1 MSSGSRNR
9 PATDWPSKRTCVSMR
24 NSSDSFRPAKR
35 GPGLAY
41 LFFGDVDNDGL
52 YDVIAVDG
60 SDATFTP
67 KTEDIGGRFW
77 LNKGGFRFEEATA
90 RCGLASLN
98 NRYADWYEFFGAEV
112 SPALTRTND
121 LQAFRV
127 TQPGLEPMRP
137 IDLRPY
143 HAGVIFADFNN
154 DTWLDFVILDRRE
167 PKAIETRSILF
178 MNQGH
183 GVFKPVPTTVSG
195 LNGTGISG
203 EAADLNNDGL
213 VDLLIAADPDNSG
226 IANDPRR
233 YESMVFLNTGLH
245 GGRENHWL
253 RLRFS
258 GITHAR
264 LLGARIEI
272 FEPGSTKRLGTRG
285 IYSNHSYKSGSPP
298 EAHFGLGKT
307 RSVDVSVHLLGGEHF
322 TVKDVQG
329 DRYLDL
335 NVAERAVRE
344 VTAKEAPP
352 PSTTT
357 SAAPKVERETVTWLR
372 AETFSCGG
380 QTHIVQIYKCL
391 PFAKALGLAAN
402 ETDIA
407 CEFAL
412 IPGGSSTMGSSQV
425 EQDTMAGA

>member
-1 MSSGSRNR
+1 
-9 PATDWPSKRTCVSMR
+9 
-24 NSSDSFRPAKR
+24 
-35 GPGLAY
+35 
-41 LFFGDVDNDGL
+41 
-52 YDVIAVDG
+52 
-60 SDATFTP
+60 
-67 KTEDIGGRFW
+67 
-77 LNKGGFRFEEATA
+77 
-90 RCGLASLN
+90 
-98 NRYADWYEFFGAEV
+98 
-112 SPALTRTND
+112 
-121 LQAFRV
+121 
-127 TQPGLEPMRP
+127 MRP

-143 HAGVIFADFNN
+143 HADVIFADFNN

-167 PKAIETRSILF
+167 TKLIETRAILF

-226 IANDPRR
+226 IANDLRR

-264 LLGARIEI
+264 LLGARIEV

-307 RSVDVSVHLLGGEHF
+307 SHVDVSVHLPGGEHF
-322 TVKDVQG
+322 TVKNVQG

-344 VTAKEAPP
+344 VVVQETASSTASSVAPTIGREYACRA
-352 PSTTT
+352 STTT
-357 SAAPKVERETVTWLR
+357 PIYNGKMTVLGHCNSPELDEIGWYMGNSGVDYEGGVDSSRWVEKQYNHTRAGTHPVGKKKANAFGLCDMIGNVMEWCEDHGRSWRKRSLPYVNQAHVPLSPAPAATGRP
-372 AETFSCGG
+372 
-380 QTHIVQIYKCL
+380 
-391 PFAKALGLAAN
+391 
-402 ETDIA
+402 
-407 CEFAL
+407 
-412 IPGGSSTMGSSQV
+412 
-425 EQDTMAGA
+425 